1 MEAIKRILT
10 VPLTLEI
17 TVKLPDDAVPN
28 EKAEVIIL
36 YRSKRNS
43 FAEKFALME
52 LAKDDDLYLSDI
64 REIEED
70 FSLADAEIKL

>member
-36 YRSKRNS
+36 YRSKKDG
-43 FAEKFALME
+43 FAEKLAVME
-52 LAKDDDLYLSDI
+52 SAKTDDLYLSDI
-64 REIEED
+64 KEIEED
-70 FSLADAEIKL
+70 FSFADAEIKL